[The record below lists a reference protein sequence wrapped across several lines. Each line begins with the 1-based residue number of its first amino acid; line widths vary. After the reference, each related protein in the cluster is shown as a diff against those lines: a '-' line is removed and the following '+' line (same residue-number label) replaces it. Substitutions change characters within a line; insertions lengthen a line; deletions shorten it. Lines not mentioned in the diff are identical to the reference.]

1 MMGDFA
7 SRAAS
12 RAATTVEEEVTLMA
26 GMAVQKSE
34 LAMVPGCWA
43 GQNAYHSPLTERA

>member
-1 MMGDFA
+1 MGDFA

-34 LAMVPGCWA
+34 LVMVA
-43 GQNAYHSPLTERA
+43 GDSACRDAYHSPLTERA

>member
-1 MMGDFA
+1 MGDFA

-26 GMAVQKSE
+26 GMAARRLWSV
-34 LAMVPGCWA
+34 MVLSGTTC
-43 GQNAYHSPLTERA
+43 QDAYHIPRTERA